1 MLGKDFLAISDL
13 DRTEMEELLHRA
25 IEGKKEWKEGRA
37 KQPLKNKVL
46 GMIFHK
52 PSLRTRVSFDVG
64 AFQLGGTAL
73 YFTEKEF
80 GLGSREAVQDV
91 GQVLG
96 RYLDGVMIRTFA
108 HEPVVNLAKHAP
120 IPIINGLTDLFHP
133 CQIMADLQT
142 ILEHRKSLDDMT
154 VAFFGDGN
162 NVAHSWINAAGVLP
176 FRIRV
181 AVPEGFEPDEA
192 VVAAARARGAG
203 EIEVLNDPRE
213 AAKGADVLYTD
224 VWASMGQE
232 DEKAARAKIMAP
244 FQLNQDLV
252 KLAKKSVLV
261 LHCLPAHRGEEITDE
276 VIDGPHSVVFDEAE
290 NRLHAQKAIME
301 RLMG

>member
-13 DRTEMEELLHRA
+13 DRSEMEELLRRA

-37 KQPLKNKVL
+37 KRPLKNKVL

-64 AFQLGGTAL
+64 AHQLGGTAL
-73 YFTEKEF
+73 YFTEREF
-80 GLGSREAVQDV
+80 GLGSRESVKDV

-108 HEPVVNLAKHAP
+108 HGPVVELAKNTP
-120 IPIINGLTDLFHP
+120 IPIINGLTDLLHP

-176 FRIRV
+176 FRLRV
-181 AVPEGFEPDEA
+181 AVPEGFEPDDGI
-192 VVAAARARGAG
+192 VAAARARGAG
-203 EIEVLNDPRE
+203 EIEVLHDPKE
-213 AAKGADVLYTD
+213 AAKDADVLYTD

-232 DEKAARAKIMAP
+232 SEKEARAKIMAP
-244 FQLNQDLV
+244 FRLNQALV
-252 KLAKKSVLV
+252 EVAKKSVLV

>member
-1 MLGKDFLAISDL
+1 MLGKDFLTISDL
-13 DRTEMEELLHRA
+13 DRPELEGLLDRA
-25 IEGKKEWKEGRA
+25 IEGKKEQKAGKG
-37 KQPLKNKVL
+37 KQPLRGKVL

-64 AFQLGGTAL
+64 AYQLGGTAL

-80 GLGSREAVQDV
+80 GLGSREAVQDI

-96 RYLDGVMIRTFA
+96 RYLDGIMIRTFDHA
-108 HEPVVNLAKHAP
+108 PVVELARNTP
-120 IPIINGLTDLFHP
+120 IPVINGLTDLLHP
-133 CQIMADLQT
+133 CQIVADLQT
-142 ILEHRKSLDDMT
+142 ILEHRGNFDDMT

-176 FRIRV
+176 FRLRV
-181 AVPEGFEPDEA
+181 AVPEGFDPNPA
-192 VVAAARARGAG
+192 VVDAARARGAG
-203 EIEVLNDPRE
+203 EIEVMHDPK
-213 AAKGADVLYTD
+213 AAADGADVLYTD

-232 DEKAARAKIMAP
+232 DEKKARAKLMAP
-244 FQLNQDLV
+244 FQLNTDLV
-252 KLAKKSVLV
+252 SVAKKSVLV
-261 LHCLPAHRGEEITDE
+261 LHCLPAHRGEEITDN